1 MLNLEEIA
9 QRIAQ
14 PEISRVE
21 DIDDLKLFSD
31 KYPYCQLFPILYLKA
46 LAQHNDIRFEEELT
60 KYAYCISDRSQLY
73 ALIHTE
79 NATGN
84 TQNLSVTEEIVSINE
99 APIQQIATETIQA
112 IEEPVVEKI
121 LEPVVEQALE
131 ESLPV
136 VEIEEEEVE
145 AEIETPIEV
154 PVEISIDNQEIEPSI
169 SPIVLD
175 EEDEEE
181 DFDAEF
187 ISLNIRGNEEL
198 QPEHVEETIEN
209 EPEPI
214 IAKIENE
221 STFVELEQSTIES
234 SIEEIPVIEQLEDP
248 VIEKFEREIFSEAIS
263 ANYNL
268 DHLAPIE
275 TTIIDEEIEEEIF
288 VPTVNSVSGKK
299 SFSSWL
305 RSNENDEQPQFDAEK
320 DRINAIVDQFI
331 KEEPKISRPSKET
344 IIEEKPKKEFFSPI
358 KKAKESLDVHSMPVS
373 ETLAKIFA
381 LQGNYPKAIFAY
393 EQLILI
399 NPEKK
404 IFFASRIEELKKK
417 LNT

>member
-112 IEEPVVEKI
+112 IEEPVVEEI

-136 VEIEEEEVE
+136 VEIEEEKVE

-198 QPEHVEETIEN
+198 QQEDIEVPIVEVEPIHLETSTDYIDIEQSALEVVIEEEPVSEVEE
-209 EPEPI
+209 
-214 IAKIENE
+214 
-221 STFVELEQSTIES
+221 Q
-234 SIEEIPVIEQLEDP
+234 EDP

-268 DHLAPIE
+268 DHLAPLE
-275 TTIIDEEIEEEIF
+275 ATKIDKEIEEEIF

>member
-60 KYAYCISDRSQLY
+60 KYAFCISDRSQLY
-73 ALIHTE
+73 DLIHTDKT
-79 NATGN
+79 ATN
-84 TQNLSVTEEIVSINE
+84 VQPISEEVSTIE
-99 APIQQIATETIQA
+99 AI
-112 IEEPVVEKI
+112 IE
-121 LEPVVEQALE
+121 
-131 ESLPV
+131 S
-136 VEIEEEEVE
+136 IEEEIILTEPIVE
-145 AEIETPIEV
+145 APLETINVVEPQDEIVEIPAVIETPIEV
-154 PVEISIDNQEIEPSI
+154 AAEIPVDNHEIEPSI

-175 EEDEEE
+175 EEEDED
-181 DFDAEF
+181 DFESEY
-187 ISLNIRGNEEL
+187 ISLNIRGNEGL
-198 QPEHVEETIEN
+198 QPEKVEVHIEN
-209 EPEPI
+209 EPELPI
-214 IAKIENE
+214 IETTESAEIE
-221 STFVELEQSTIES
+221 ELESISPASSFKEEATIEQS
-234 SIEEIPVIEQLEDP
+234 EDP
-248 VIEKFEREIFSEAIS
+248 VIEKFEKEILSEAIA

-268 DHLAPIE
+268 DHLTPLPSSE
-275 TTIIDEEIEEEIF
+275 PEEIIEEEIF
-288 VPTVNSVSGKK
+288 TPTVRSLDGKK

-305 RSNENDEQPQFDAEK
+305 RSNENDIQPKFDAEK
-320 DRINAIVDQFI
+320 ERINAIVDQFI

-344 IIEEKPKKEFFSPI
+344 IIEEKPKKEFFSPT
-358 KKAKESLDVHSMPVS
+358 KKAKESLDVNSMPVS

-404 IFFASRIEELKKK
+404 IFFASQIEELKKK

>member
-9 QRIAQ
+9 QRISQ

-60 KYAYCISDRSQLY
+60 KYAFCISDRSQLY
-73 ALIHTE
+73 DLIHTDKT
-79 NATGN
+79 ATN
-84 TQNLSVTEEIVSINE
+84 VQPISEEVSTIE
-99 APIQQIATETIQA
+99 AI
-112 IEEPVVEKI
+112 IE
-121 LEPVVEQALE
+121 
-131 ESLPV
+131 S
-136 VEIEEEEVE
+136 IEEEIILTEPIVE
-145 AEIETPIEV
+145 APLETINVVEPQDEIVEIPAVIETPIEV
-154 PVEISIDNQEIEPSI
+154 AAEIPVDNHEIEPSI

-175 EEDEEE
+175 EEEDED
-181 DFDAEF
+181 DFESEY
-187 ISLNIRGNEEL
+187 ISLNIRGNEGL
-198 QPEHVEETIEN
+198 QHEKVEVIIEN
-209 EPEPI
+209 EPELPI
-214 IAKIENE
+214 IESPEPSGIE
-221 STFVELEQSTIES
+221 ELESISPASSFKEEATIEQS
-234 SIEEIPVIEQLEDP
+234 EDP
-248 VIEKFEREIFSEAIS
+248 VIEKFEKEILSEAS
-263 ANYNL
+263 AANYNL
-268 DHLAPIE
+268 DHLTPLPSSE
-275 TTIIDEEIEEEIF
+275 PEEIIEEEIF
-288 VPTVNSVSGKK
+288 TPTVRSLDGKK

-305 RSNENDEQPQFDAEK
+305 RSNENDIQPKFDAEK
-320 DRINAIVDQFI
+320 ERINAIVDQFI

-344 IIEEKPKKEFFSPI
+344 IIEEKPKKEFFSPT
-358 KKAKESLDVHSMPVS
+358 KKAKESLDVNSMPVS

-404 IFFASRIEELKKK
+404 IFFASQIEELKKK

>member
-9 QRIAQ
+9 QRILQ

-21 DIDDLKLFSD
+21 DIEDLKLFSD

-60 KYAYCISDRSQLY
+60 NYAYCIADRSQLY
-73 ALIHTE
+73 ALIHSDKQLSPIEINVSEALTE
-79 NATGN
+79 NNEVQSLENRIHPAPIIEKT
-84 TQNLSVTEEIVSINE
+84 EIVK
-99 APIQQIATETIQA
+99 
-112 IEEPVVEKI
+112 EEPVAK
-121 LEPVVEQALE
+121 
-131 ESLPV
+131 
-136 VEIEEEEVE
+136 EI
-145 AEIETPIEV
+145 
-154 PVEISIDNQEIEPSI
+154 PVESPSESPLNENNIEPSS
-169 SPIVLD
+169 SPIAIEVEDD
-175 EEDEEE
+175 EEDFESEI
-181 DFDAEF
+181 
-187 ISLNIRGNEEL
+187 ISLNIRGNVEAIPEEI
-198 QPEHVEETIEN
+198 ERSNEN
-209 EPEPI
+209 EPVSLEL
-214 IAKIENE
+214 KENSIFLE
-221 STFVELEQSTIES
+221 VEQSTLES
-234 SIEEIPVIEQLEDP
+234 SIEEAPITEQAIDP
-248 VIEKFEREIFSEAIS
+248 VIEKFEREIFSEAIA

-268 DHLAPIE
+268 DHLVPHS
-275 TTIIDEEIEEEIF
+275 TTELDEEIKDVIF
-288 VPTVNSVSGKK
+288 VPTVSSVAGKK

-305 RSNENDEQPQFDAEK
+305 RSNENDEQSKFDEEK
-320 DRINAIVDQFI
+320 ERINAIVDQFI

-344 IIEEKPKKEFFSPI
+344 ISEEKPKKEFFSPT
-358 KKAKESLDVHSMPVS
+358 KKAKESLDINSMPVS

>member
-1 MLNLEEIA
+1 
-9 QRIAQ
+9 
-14 PEISRVE
+14 
-21 DIDDLKLFSD
+21 
-31 KYPYCQLFPILYLKA
+31 
-46 LAQHNDIRFEEELT
+46 
-60 KYAYCISDRSQLY
+60 
-73 ALIHTE
+73 
-79 NATGN
+79 
-84 TQNLSVTEEIVSINE
+84 
-99 APIQQIATETIQA
+99 
-112 IEEPVVEKI
+112 
-121 LEPVVEQALE
+121 
-131 ESLPV
+131 
-136 VEIEEEEVE
+136 
-145 AEIETPIEV
+145 
-154 PVEISIDNQEIEPSI
+154 
-169 SPIVLD
+169 
-175 EEDEEE
+175 
-181 DFDAEF
+181 
-187 ISLNIRGNEEL
+187 LNIRGNEEL
-198 QPEHVEETIEN
+198 QQEDIEVPIVEAEPVSEVEE
-209 EPEPI
+209 
-214 IAKIENE
+214 
-221 STFVELEQSTIES
+221 Q
-234 SIEEIPVIEQLEDP
+234 EDP
-248 VIEKFEREIFSEAIS
+248 IIEKFEREIFSEAIS

-268 DHLAPIE
+268 DHLAPLE
-275 TTIIDEEIEEEIF
+275 ATKIDEEIEEEIF

-305 RSNENDEQPQFDAEK
+305 RSNENDEQPKFDAEK

>member
-73 ALIHTE
+73 ALIHAE
-79 NATGN
+79 K
-84 TQNLSVTEEIVSINE
+84 QHSQIEIESVE
-99 APIQQIATETIQA
+99 APIYSIVPEPVLEIVETPTVEETIVSEPTVER
-112 IEEPVVEKI
+112 EETVVET
-121 LEPVVEQALE
+121 E
-131 ESLPV
+131 ELV
-136 VEIEEEEVE
+136 ATIEIPIEIP
-145 AEIETPIEV
+145 AEIPL
-154 PVEISIDNQEIEPSI
+154 DNHIIEPSNT
-169 SPIVLD
+169 PIVLD
-175 EEDEEE
+175 DEDDEE
-181 DFDAEF
+181 DFESEF
-187 ISLNIRGNEEL
+187 ISLNIRGNEEV
-198 QPEHVEETIEN
+198 QPEQVEVTVEN
-209 EPEPI
+209 DSEPI
-214 IAKIENE
+214 IAKIEDE
-221 STFVELEQSTIES
+221 SAFVELEQSTIES
-234 SIEEIPVIEQLEDP
+234 SIEEVPEIEQLEDP

-268 DHLAPIE
+268 DHLAPLASTE
-275 TTIIDEEIEEEIF
+275 SEEEIEEEIF
-288 VPTVNSVSGKK
+288 VPTVSSVSGKK

-305 RSNENDEQPQFDAEK
+305 RSNENDEQPKFDAEK
-320 DRINAIVDQFI
+320 ERINAIVDQFI

-344 IIEEKPKKEFFSPI
+344 IIEEKPKKEFFSPT
-358 KKAKESLDVHSMPVS
+358 KKAKESLDVNSMPVS

>member
-9 QRIAQ
+9 QRISQ

-60 KYAYCISDRSQLY
+60 KYAFCISDRSQLY
-73 ALIHTE
+73 DLIHTDKTASKVQAISE
-79 NATGN
+79 EVSTIEAVNE
-84 TQNLSVTEEIVSINE
+84 SIEEEIILPESIVE
-99 APIQQIATETIQA
+99 APLETIQ
-112 IEEPVVEKI
+112 VVEPQDDI
-121 LEPVVEQALE
+121 
-131 ESLPV
+131 
-136 VEIEEEEVE
+136 VEIPAV
-145 AEIETPIEV
+145 IETPIEV
-154 PVEISIDNQEIEPSI
+154 AAEIPVDNHEIEPSI

-175 EEDEEE
+175 EEEDED
-181 DFDAEF
+181 DFESEY
-187 ISLNIRGNEEL
+187 ISLNIRGNEGL
-198 QPEHVEETIEN
+198 QPEKVEVHIEN
-209 EPEPI
+209 EPELPI
-214 IAKIENE
+214 IETTESAEIE
-221 STFVELEQSTIES
+221 ELESISPASSFKEEATIEQS
-234 SIEEIPVIEQLEDP
+234 EDP
-248 VIEKFEREIFSEAIS
+248 VIEKFEKEILSEAIA

-268 DHLAPIE
+268 DHLTPLPSSE
-275 TTIIDEEIEEEIF
+275 PEEIIEEEIF
-288 VPTVNSVSGKK
+288 TPTVRSLDGKK

-305 RSNENDEQPQFDAEK
+305 RSNENDIQPKFDAEK
-320 DRINAIVDQFI
+320 ERINAIVDQFI

-344 IIEEKPKKEFFSPI
+344 IIEEKPKKEFFSPT
-358 KKAKESLDVHSMPVS
+358 KKAKESLDVNSMPVS

-404 IFFASRIEELKKK
+404 IFFASQIEELKKK

>member
-9 QRIAQ
+9 QRILQ

-60 KYAYCISDRSQLY
+60 NYAYCISDRSQLY
-73 ALIHTE
+73 ALIHSDKQLSSIEITVSETPQLTIVSEPQTE
-79 NATGN
+79 NAEDQSLDGHILPIP
-84 TQNLSVTEEIVSINE
+84 QVEVKEMVEE
-99 APIQQIATETIQA
+99 AP
-112 IEEPVVEKI
+112 VVK
-121 LEPVVEQALE
+121 
-131 ESLPV
+131 
-136 VEIEEEEVE
+136 
-145 AEIETPIEV
+145 IETL
-154 PVEISIDNQEIEPSI
+154 VESPSDRPLNQNTIEPSS
-169 SPIVLD
+169 SPIALEVDDD
-175 EEDEEE
+175 EEDFES
-181 DFDAEF
+181 EF
-187 ISLNIRGNEEL
+187 ISLNIRGNVEAIPEGVETSNEHEPVSLELKENSNFLEE
-198 QPEHVEETIEN
+198 
-209 EPEPI
+209 
-214 IAKIENE
+214 
-221 STFVELEQSTIES
+221 EQSTLES
-234 SIEEIPVIEQLEDP
+234 LIEETSITEQATDP
-248 VIEKFEREIFSEAIS
+248 VIEKFEREIFSEAIA

-268 DHLAPIE
+268 DHLVPHS
-275 TTIIDEEIEEEIF
+275 TTEPKEVIKDEIF
-288 VPTVNSVSGKK
+288 VPTVSSIAGKK

-305 RSNENDEQPQFDAEK
+305 RSNENDEQPKFDEEK
-320 DRINAIVDQFI
+320 ERINAIVDQFI

-344 IIEEKPKKEFFSPI
+344 ISEEKPKKEFFSPT
-358 KKAKESLDVHSMPVS
+358 KKAKESLDINSMPVS

>member
-21 DIDDLKLFSD
+21 DIDDLKLFSI

-46 LAQHNDIRFEEELT
+46 LAKHNDIRFEEELT

-99 APIQQIATETIQA
+99 TPIQQIATETIQA
-112 IEEPVVEKI
+112 IEKPVIEEIV
-121 LEPVVEQALE
+121 EPVVEQTLE
-131 ESLPV
+131 ESSPE
-136 VEIEEEEVE
+136 VENLEEVE
-145 AEIETPIEV
+145 AVIETPMEV
-154 PVEISIDNQEIEPSI
+154 PVEISIDIQEIEPSI

-175 EEDEEE
+175 EEDDEE

-187 ISLNIRGNEEL
+187 ISLNIRGNEEVKR
-198 QPEHVEETIEN
+198 EHIEVTAEN
-209 EPEPI
+209 APEPI
-214 IAKIENE
+214 IANIEAE
-221 STFVELEQSTIES
+221 STFVELEQSTVES
-234 SIEEIPVIEQLEDP
+234 SMEEIPEIEQLEDP

-268 DHLAPIE
+268 DHLAPLE
-275 TTIIDEEIEEEIF
+275 TTKTDEEIKEEIF
-288 VPTVNSVSGKK
+288 VPTVNSDSGKK

-305 RSNENDEQPQFDAEK
+305 RSNENDEQAKFDVEK
-320 DRINAIVDQFI
+320 ERINAILDHFI
-331 KEEPKISRPSKET
+331 KEEPKISRPSKES
-344 IIEEKPKKEFFSPI
+344 IIEEKPKKEFFSPT
-358 KKAKESLDVHSMPVS
+358 KKAKESLDVNSMPVS

-393 EQLILI
+393 EQLCLI

-417 LNT
+417 LTT

>member
-60 KYAYCISDRSQLY
+60 KYAFCISDRSQLY
-73 ALIHTE
+73 DLIHTDKTASKVQAISE
-79 NATGN
+79 EVSTIEAVNE
-84 TQNLSVTEEIVSINE
+84 SIEEEIILPESIVE
-99 APIQQIATETIQA
+99 APLETIQ
-112 IEEPVVEKI
+112 VVEPQDDI
-121 LEPVVEQALE
+121 
-131 ESLPV
+131 
-136 VEIEEEEVE
+136 VEIPAV
-145 AEIETPIEV
+145 IETPIEV
-154 PVEISIDNQEIEPSI
+154 AAEIPVDNHEIEPSI

-175 EEDEEE
+175 EEEDED
-181 DFDAEF
+181 DFESEY
-187 ISLNIRGNEEL
+187 ISLNIRGNEGL
-198 QPEHVEETIEN
+198 QPEKVEVHIEN
-209 EPEPI
+209 EPELPI
-214 IAKIENE
+214 IETTESAEIE
-221 STFVELEQSTIES
+221 ELESISPASSFKEEATIEQS
-234 SIEEIPVIEQLEDP
+234 EDP
-248 VIEKFEREIFSEAIS
+248 VIEKFEKEILSEAIA

-268 DHLAPIE
+268 DHLTPLPSSE
-275 TTIIDEEIEEEIF
+275 PEEIIEEEIF
-288 VPTVNSVSGKK
+288 TPTVRSLDGKK

-305 RSNENDEQPQFDAEK
+305 RSNENDIQPKFDAEK
-320 DRINAIVDQFI
+320 ERINAIVDQFI

-344 IIEEKPKKEFFSPI
+344 IIEEKPKKEFFSPT
-358 KKAKESLDVHSMPVS
+358 KKAKESLDVNSMPVS

-404 IFFASRIEELKKK
+404 IFFASQIEELKKK

>member
-9 QRIAQ
+9 QRISQ

-60 KYAYCISDRSQLY
+60 KYAFCISDRSQLY
-73 ALIHTE
+73 DLIHTDKT
-79 NATGN
+79 ATN
-84 TQNLSVTEEIVSINE
+84 VQPISEEVSTIEAIIESIEEEIILPESIVE
-99 APIQQIATETIQA
+99 APLETIQ
-112 IEEPVVEKI
+112 VVEPQDDI
-121 LEPVVEQALE
+121 
-131 ESLPV
+131 
-136 VEIEEEEVE
+136 VEIPAV
-145 AEIETPIEV
+145 IETPIEV
-154 PVEISIDNQEIEPSI
+154 AAEIPVDNHEIEPSI

-175 EEDEEE
+175 EEEDED
-181 DFDAEF
+181 DFESEY
-187 ISLNIRGNEEL
+187 ISLNIRGNEGL
-198 QPEHVEETIEN
+198 QPEKVEVNIEN
-209 EPEPI
+209 EPELPI
-214 IAKIENE
+214 IETTESAEIE
-221 STFVELEQSTIES
+221 ELESISPASSFKEEATIEQS
-234 SIEEIPVIEQLEDP
+234 EDP
-248 VIEKFEREIFSEAIS
+248 VIEKFEKEILSEAIA

-268 DHLAPIE
+268 DHLTPLPSSE
-275 TTIIDEEIEEEIF
+275 PEEIIEEEIF
-288 VPTVNSVSGKK
+288 TPTVRSLDGKK

-305 RSNENDEQPQFDAEK
+305 RSNENDIQPKFDAEK
-320 DRINAIVDQFI
+320 ERINAIVDQFI

-344 IIEEKPKKEFFSPI
+344 IIEEKPKKEFFSPT
-358 KKAKESLDVHSMPVS
+358 KKAKESLDVNSMPVS

-404 IFFASRIEELKKK
+404 IFFASQIEELKKK

>member
-14 PEISRVE
+14 PGISRVE
-21 DIDDLKLFSD
+21 DIGDLKLFSD

-79 NATGN
+79 K
-84 TQNLSVTEEIVSINE
+84 QHSQIEIESIE
-99 APIQQIATETIQA
+99 APIYSIVPEPVLEIVESPTVEETIVSEPTVEQ
-112 IEEPVVEKI
+112 EETVVET
-121 LEPVVEQALE
+121 E
-131 ESLPV
+131 ELV
-136 VEIEEEEVE
+136 
-145 AEIETPIEV
+145 ATIETPIEI
-154 PVEISIDNQEIEPSI
+154 PAEIPLDNHNIEPSNTL
-169 SPIVLD
+169 IVLD
-175 EEDEEE
+175 DEDDEE
-181 DFDAEF
+181 DFESEF
-187 ISLNIRGNEEL
+187 ISLNIRGNEEVL
-198 QPEHVEETIEN
+198 QEDIQVPIVEV
-209 EPEPI
+209 EPSHL
-214 IAKIENE
+214 E
-221 STFVELEQSTIES
+221 SSDSDYLEIEQSAFETV
-234 SIEEIPVIEQLEDP
+234 IEEEGPISKDEELEDP

-275 TTIIDEEIEEEIF
+275 TTKIDEEIEEEIF

-305 RSNENDEQPQFDAEK
+305 RSNENDELPKFDAEK

>member
-9 QRIAQ
+9 QRILQ

-60 KYAYCISDRSQLY
+60 NYAYCIADRSQLY
-73 ALIHTE
+73 ALIHSDKQLSPIQITVSEALIENTE
-79 NATGN
+79 VQSLENSIHPAPLIEKT
-84 TQNLSVTEEIVSINE
+84 EIV
-99 APIQQIATETIQA
+99 
-112 IEEPVVEKI
+112 
-121 LEPVVEQALE
+121 
-131 ESLPV
+131 
-136 VEIEEEEVE
+136 EEETLVK
-145 AEIETPIEV
+145 ETP
-154 PVEISIDNQEIEPSI
+154 VESTSE
-169 SPIVLD
+169 SPIKHEIHEPISSPITLEVND
-175 EEDEEE
+175 EEEE
-181 DFDAEF
+181 DFESEI
-187 ISLNIRGNEEL
+187 ISLNIRGNVDAITEEVERSN
-198 QPEHVEETIEN
+198 EHEPVSLELKEKSNFLKEEERTH
-209 EPEPI
+209 
-214 IAKIENE
+214 
-221 STFVELEQSTIES
+221 ES
-234 SIEEIPVIEQLEDP
+234 SIEEASFTEKAIDP
-248 VIEKFEREIFSEAIS
+248 VIEKFEREIFSEAIA

-268 DHLAPIE
+268 DHLLRHS
-275 TTIIDEEIEEEIF
+275 TTEPDEEIKDEIF
-288 VPTVNSVSGKK
+288 VPTVSSFAGKK

-305 RSNENDEQPQFDAEK
+305 RSNENDEQPKFDEEK
-320 DRINAIVDQFI
+320 ERINAIVDQFI

-344 IIEEKPKKEFFSPI
+344 ISEEKPKKEFFSPT
-358 KKAKESLDVHSMPVS
+358 KKAKESLDINSMPVS

>member
-9 QRIAQ
+9 QRISQ

-60 KYAYCISDRSQLY
+60 KYAFCISDRSQLY
-73 ALIHTE
+73 DLIHTDKTASKVQPISE
-79 NATGN
+79 EVSTIEAIIE
-84 TQNLSVTEEIVSINE
+84 SIEEEIILPESIVE
-99 APIQQIATETIQA
+99 APLETIQ
-112 IEEPVVEKI
+112 VVEPQDDI
-121 LEPVVEQALE
+121 
-131 ESLPV
+131 
-136 VEIEEEEVE
+136 VEIPAV
-145 AEIETPIEV
+145 IETPIEV
-154 PVEISIDNQEIEPSI
+154 AAEIPVDNHEIEPSI

-175 EEDEEE
+175 EEEDED
-181 DFDAEF
+181 DFESEY
-187 ISLNIRGNEEL
+187 ISLNIRGNEGL
-198 QPEHVEETIEN
+198 QPEKVEVNIEN
-209 EPEPI
+209 EPELPI
-214 IAKIENE
+214 IETTVSAEIE
-221 STFVELEQSTIES
+221 ELESISPASSFKEEATIEQS
-234 SIEEIPVIEQLEDP
+234 EDP
-248 VIEKFEREIFSEAIS
+248 VIEKFEKEILSEAIA

-268 DHLAPIE
+268 DHLTPLPSSE
-275 TTIIDEEIEEEIF
+275 PEEIIEEEIF
-288 VPTVNSVSGKK
+288 TPTVSSLDGKK

-305 RSNENDEQPQFDAEK
+305 RSNENDIQPKFDAEK
-320 DRINAIVDQFI
+320 ERINAIVDQFI

-344 IIEEKPKKEFFSPI
+344 IIEEKPKKEFFSPT
-358 KKAKESLDVHSMPVS
+358 KKAKESLDVNSMPVS

-404 IFFASRIEELKKK
+404 IFFASQIEELKKK

>member
-9 QRIAQ
+9 QRISQ

-60 KYAYCISDRSQLY
+60 KYAFCISDRSQLY
-73 ALIHTE
+73 DLIHTDKTASKVQPISE
-79 NATGN
+79 EVSTIEAIIE
-84 TQNLSVTEEIVSINE
+84 SIEEEIILPESIVE
-99 APIQQIATETIQA
+99 APLETIQ
-112 IEEPVVEKI
+112 VVEPQDDI
-121 LEPVVEQALE
+121 
-131 ESLPV
+131 
-136 VEIEEEEVE
+136 VEIPAV
-145 AEIETPIEV
+145 IETPIEV
-154 PVEISIDNQEIEPSI
+154 AAEIPVDNHEIEPSI

-175 EEDEEE
+175 EEEDED
-181 DFDAEF
+181 DFESEY
-187 ISLNIRGNEEL
+187 ISLNIRGNEGL
-198 QPEHVEETIEN
+198 QPEKVEVNIEN
-209 EPEPI
+209 EPELPI
-214 IAKIENE
+214 IETTESSEIE
-221 STFVELEQSTIES
+221 ELESISPASSFKEEATIEQS
-234 SIEEIPVIEQLEDP
+234 EDP
-248 VIEKFEREIFSEAIS
+248 VIEKFEKEILSEAIA

-268 DHLAPIE
+268 DHLTPLPSSE
-275 TTIIDEEIEEEIF
+275 PEEIIEEEIF
-288 VPTVNSVSGKK
+288 TPTVRSLDGKK

-305 RSNENDEQPQFDAEK
+305 RSNENDIQPKFDAEK
-320 DRINAIVDQFI
+320 ERINAIVDQFI

-344 IIEEKPKKEFFSPI
+344 IIEEKPKKEFFSPT
-358 KKAKESLDVHSMPVS
+358 KKAKESLDVNSMPVS

-404 IFFASRIEELKKK
+404 IFFASQIEELKKK

>member
-1 MLNLEEIA
+1 
-9 QRIAQ
+9 
-14 PEISRVE
+14 
-21 DIDDLKLFSD
+21 LKLFSD

-79 NATGN
+79 NAIGN
-84 TQNLSVTEEIVSINE
+84 TQNLTFTEEIVSINKE
-99 APIQQIATETIQA
+99 PIQHISTETIQT
-112 IEEPVVEKI
+112 IEEPLPEVENI
-121 LEPVVEQALE
+121 D
-131 ESLPV
+131 
-136 VEIEEEEVE
+136 EVE
-145 AEIETPIEV
+145 ADIETPIEV
-154 PVEISIDNQEIEPSI
+154 PVEIPIDNQEIEPSI
-169 SPIVLD
+169 SPIVLE
-175 EEDEEE
+175 EEDDEE

-198 QPEHVEETIEN
+198 QQEDIQVPIVEVEPSHLESSDSDDLEIEQSAFETVIEEEPVSEVEE
-209 EPEPI
+209 
-214 IAKIENE
+214 
-221 STFVELEQSTIES
+221 Q
-234 SIEEIPVIEQLEDP
+234 EDP

-305 RSNENDEQPQFDAEK
+305 RSNENDEQPKFDAEK

-331 KEEPKISRPSKET
+331 KEEPKISRPSKEI
-344 IIEEKPKKEFFSPI
+344 IIEEKPKKEFFSPT
-358 KKAKESLDVHSMPVS
+358 KKAKESLDIHSMPVS

>member
-21 DIDDLKLFSD
+21 DIEDLKLFSD

-79 NATGN
+79 NAIGN
-84 TQNLSVTEEIVSINE
+84 TQNLTFTEEIVSNNKE
-99 APIQQIATETIQA
+99 PIQHISTETFQT
-112 IEEPVVEKI
+112 IEEPLPEVENI
-121 LEPVVEQALE
+121 D
-131 ESLPV
+131 
-136 VEIEEEEVE
+136 EVE
-145 AEIETPIEV
+145 ADIETPIEV
-154 PVEISIDNQEIEPSI
+154 PVEIPIDNQEIEPSI
-169 SPIVLD
+169 SPIVLE
-175 EEDEEE
+175 EEDDEE

-198 QPEHVEETIEN
+198 QQEDIQVPIVEVEPSHLESSDSDDLEIEQSAFETVIEEEPVSEVEE
-209 EPEPI
+209 
-214 IAKIENE
+214 
-221 STFVELEQSTIES
+221 Q
-234 SIEEIPVIEQLEDP
+234 EDP

-305 RSNENDEQPQFDAEK
+305 RSNENDEQPKFDAEK

-331 KEEPKISRPSKET
+331 KEEPKISRPSKEI
-344 IIEEKPKKEFFSPI
+344 IIEEKPKKEFFSPT
-358 KKAKESLDVHSMPVS
+358 KKAKESLDIHSMPVS

>member
-79 NATGN
+79 KHHSQIEIESIDAPIYSIVPEPVLEKVESLN
-84 TQNLSVTEEIVSINE
+84 VEETIVSE
-99 APIQQIATETIQA
+99 PIF
-112 IEEPVVEKI
+112 
-121 LEPVVEQALE
+121 
-131 ESLPV
+131 
-136 VEIEEEEVE
+136 EEEETVIE
-145 AEIETPIEV
+145 TEELVATIETPIEI
-154 PVEISIDNQEIEPSI
+154 PSEISIENKEIEPSI

-175 EEDEEE
+175 EADDEE

-187 ISLNIRGNEEL
+187 ISLNIRGNAEVQKEDITVPIKEEAPIL
-198 QPEHVEETIEN
+198 VELSDAHFKNIEQSALENVIEEEAVSVVEE
-209 EPEPI
+209 
-214 IAKIENE
+214 
-221 STFVELEQSTIES
+221 Q
-234 SIEEIPVIEQLEDP
+234 EDP
-248 VIEKFEREIFSEAIS
+248 VIEKFEKEILSEAIA

-268 DHLAPIE
+268 DHLAPLVSSE
-275 TTIIDEEIEEEIF
+275 SEEEIEADITEEIF
-288 VPTVNSVSGKK
+288 VPTVSSVSGKK

-305 RSNENDEQPQFDAEK
+305 RSNENDEHPKFDGEK
-320 DRINAIVDQFI
+320 ERINAIVDQFI

-344 IIEEKPKKEFFSPI
+344 LVEEKPKKEFFSPT
-358 KKAKESLDVHSMPVS
+358 KKAKESLDVNSMPVS

>member
-79 NATGN
+79 NAIGN

-112 IEEPVVEKI
+112 IEEPVVEEI
-121 LEPVVEQALE
+121 LETVVEEAVE
-131 ESLPV
+131 ESLPE
-136 VEIEEEEVE
+136 VENIEEVE

-154 PVEISIDNQEIEPSI
+154 PVEIPIDNQEIEPSI

-198 QPEHVEETIEN
+198 QKEDIEVPIVEVEPIHLESSDSDYLEIEQTAFESVIEEEETIS
-209 EPEPI
+209 
-214 IAKIENE
+214 K
-221 STFVELEQSTIES
+221 VEE
-234 SIEEIPVIEQLEDP
+234 LEDP

-275 TTIIDEEIEEEIF
+275 TTKIEEEIEEEIF
-288 VPTVNSVSGKK
+288 VPTVNPVSGKK

-305 RSNENDEQPQFDAEK
+305 RSNENDEQPKFDAEK

-331 KEEPKISRPSKET
+331 KEDPKISRPSKET
-344 IIEEKPKKEFFSPI
+344 IIEEKPKKEFFSPT

>member
-79 NATGN
+79 NSTGN
-84 TQNLSVTEEIVSINE
+84 AQNQTVTEEIVSINQ
-99 APIQQIATETIQA
+99 ASIQQIATEIIQE
-112 IEEPVVEKI
+112 IEEPVVEEI
-121 LEPVVEQALE
+121 LAPVVEQALE

-136 VEIEEEEVE
+136 VEIVEEVE

-154 PVEISIDNQEIEPSI
+154 PVEIPIDYQEIQPSI
-169 SPIVLD
+169 SPIVIE
-175 EEDEEE
+175 EEDDEE

-198 QPEHVEETIEN
+198 QPQHVEETIEN

-305 RSNENDEQPQFDAEK
+305 RSNENDEQPKFDAEK

-399 NPEKK
+399 IPEKK

>member
-21 DIDDLKLFSD
+21 DIEDLKLFSD

-79 NATGN
+79 NAIGN
-84 TQNLSVTEEIVSINE
+84 TQNLTFTEEIVSINE

-112 IEEPVVEKI
+112 IEEPVVE
-121 LEPVVEQALE
+121 VEN
-131 ESLPV
+131 
-136 VEIEEEEVE
+136 IDEVE
-145 AEIETPIEV
+145 ADIETPIEV
-154 PVEISIDNQEIEPSI
+154 PVEIPIDKQEIEPSI
-169 SPIVLD
+169 SPIVLE
-175 EEDEEE
+175 EEDDEE

-198 QPEHVEETIEN
+198 QQEDIQVPIEEVEPSHLDSSDSDFID
-209 EPEPI
+209 
-214 IAKIENE
+214 
-221 STFVELEQSTIES
+221 LEQSALEAV
-234 SIEEIPVIEQLEDP
+234 IEEEPVSEVEEQEDP

-275 TTIIDEEIEEEIF
+275 TTIIDEEIEAEIF

-305 RSNENDEQPQFDAEK
+305 RSNENDEQPKFDAEK

-331 KEEPKISRPSKET
+331 KEEPKISRPSKEI
-344 IIEEKPKKEFFSPI
+344 IIEEKPKKEFFSPT
-358 KKAKESLDVHSMPVS
+358 KKAKESLDIHSMPVS

>member
-9 QRIAQ
+9 QRISQ

-60 KYAYCISDRSQLY
+60 KYAFCISDRSQLY
-73 ALIHTE
+73 DLIHTDKTASKVQAISE
-79 NATGN
+79 EVSTIEAVNE
-84 TQNLSVTEEIVSINE
+84 SIEEEIILPESIVE
-99 APIQQIATETIQA
+99 APLETIQ
-112 IEEPVVEKI
+112 VVEPQDDI
-121 LEPVVEQALE
+121 
-131 ESLPV
+131 
-136 VEIEEEEVE
+136 VEIPAV
-145 AEIETPIEV
+145 IETPIEV
-154 PVEISIDNQEIEPSI
+154 AAEIPVDNHEIEPSI

-175 EEDEEE
+175 EEEDED
-181 DFDAEF
+181 DFESEY
-187 ISLNIRGNEEL
+187 ISLNIRGNEGH
-198 QPEHVEETIEN
+198 QPEKVEVHIEN
-209 EPEPI
+209 EPELPI
-214 IAKIENE
+214 IETTESAEIE
-221 STFVELEQSTIES
+221 ELESISPASSYKEEATIEQS
-234 SIEEIPVIEQLEDP
+234 EDP
-248 VIEKFEREIFSEAIS
+248 VIEKFEKEILSEAIA

-268 DHLAPIE
+268 DHLTPLPSSE
-275 TTIIDEEIEEEIF
+275 PEEIIEEEIF
-288 VPTVNSVSGKK
+288 TPTVSSLDGKK

-305 RSNENDEQPQFDAEK
+305 RSNENDIQPKFDAEK
-320 DRINAIVDQFI
+320 ERINAIVDQFI

-344 IIEEKPKKEFFSPI
+344 IIEEKPKKEFFSPT
-358 KKAKESLDVHSMPVS
+358 KKAKESLDVNSMPVS

-404 IFFASRIEELKKK
+404 IFFASQIEELKKK

>member
-21 DIDDLKLFSD
+21 DIGDLKLFSD

-60 KYAYCISDRSQLY
+60 KYAFCISDRSQLY
-73 ALIHTE
+73 DLIHTDKT
-79 NATGN
+79 ATDAQAISEEVSTIEAVN
-84 TQNLSVTEEIVSINE
+84 ESIEEEIILPESIVE
-99 APIQQIATETIQA
+99 APLETIQ
-112 IEEPVVEKI
+112 VVEPEDDI
-121 LEPVVEQALE
+121 
-131 ESLPV
+131 
-136 VEIEEEEVE
+136 VEIPAV
-145 AEIETPIEV
+145 IETPIEV
-154 PVEISIDNQEIEPSI
+154 AAEIPVDNHEIEASS

-175 EEDEEE
+175 EEDDE
-181 DFDAEF
+181 DDFESEY
-187 ISLNIRGNEEL
+187 ISLNIRGNEDL
-198 QPEHVEETIEN
+198 QSEKVEISIEN
-209 EPEPI
+209 EPELPI
-214 IAKIENE
+214 IE
-221 STFVELEQSTIES
+221 STEPSGIEELEPISPDSSFKEEATIEQS
-234 SIEEIPVIEQLEDP
+234 EDP
-248 VIEKFEREIFSEAIS
+248 VIEKFEKEILSEAIA

-268 DHLAPIE
+268 DHLTPLPSSE
-275 TTIIDEEIEEEIF
+275 PEEIIEEEIF
-288 VPTVNSVSGKK
+288 TPTVLSLDGKK

-305 RSNENDEQPQFDAEK
+305 RSNENDIQPRFDTEK
-320 DRINAIVDQFI
+320 ERINAIVDQFI

-344 IIEEKPKKEFFSPI
+344 IIEEKPKKEFFSPT
-358 KKAKESLDVHSMPVS
+358 KKAKESLDVNSMPVS

-404 IFFASRIEELKKK
+404 IFFASQIEELKKK

>member
-9 QRIAQ
+9 QRISQ

-60 KYAYCISDRSQLY
+60 KYAFCISDRSQLY
-73 ALIHTE
+73 DLIHTDKT
-79 NATGN
+79 ATN
-84 TQNLSVTEEIVSINE
+84 VQPISEEVSTIEAIIESIEEEIILPESIVE
-99 APIQQIATETIQA
+99 APLETIQ
-112 IEEPVVEKI
+112 VVEPQDDI
-121 LEPVVEQALE
+121 
-131 ESLPV
+131 
-136 VEIEEEEVE
+136 VEIPAV
-145 AEIETPIEV
+145 IETPIEV
-154 PVEISIDNQEIEPSI
+154 AAEIPVDNHEIEPSI

-175 EEDEEE
+175 EEEDED
-181 DFDAEF
+181 DFESEY
-187 ISLNIRGNEEL
+187 ISLNIRGNEGL
-198 QPEHVEETIEN
+198 QPEKVEVHIEN
-209 EPEPI
+209 EPELPI
-214 IAKIENE
+214 IETTESAEIE
-221 STFVELEQSTIES
+221 ELESISPASSFKEEATIEQS
-234 SIEEIPVIEQLEDP
+234 EDP
-248 VIEKFEREIFSEAIS
+248 VIEKFEKEILSEAIA

-268 DHLAPIE
+268 DHLTPLPSSE
-275 TTIIDEEIEEEIF
+275 QEEIIEEEIF
-288 VPTVNSVSGKK
+288 TPTVSSLDGKK

-305 RSNENDEQPQFDAEK
+305 RSNENDIQPKFDAEK
-320 DRINAIVDQFI
+320 ERINAIVDQFI

-344 IIEEKPKKEFFSPI
+344 IIEEKPKKEFFSPT
-358 KKAKESLDVHSMPVS
+358 KKAKESLDVNSMPVS

-404 IFFASRIEELKKK
+404 IFFASQIEELKKK

>member
-21 DIDDLKLFSD
+21 DIEDLKLFSD

-79 NATGN
+79 NAIGN
-84 TQNLSVTEEIVSINE
+84 TQNLTFTEEIVSINKE
-99 APIQQIATETIQA
+99 PIQHISTETIQT
-112 IEEPVVEKI
+112 IEEPLPEVENI
-121 LEPVVEQALE
+121 D
-131 ESLPV
+131 
-136 VEIEEEEVE
+136 EVE
-145 AEIETPIEV
+145 ADIETPIEV
-154 PVEISIDNQEIEPSI
+154 PVEIPIDNQEIEPSI
-169 SPIVLD
+169 SPIVLE
-175 EEDEEE
+175 EEDDEE

-198 QPEHVEETIEN
+198 QQEDIQVPIVEVEPSHLESSDSDDLEIEQSAFETVIEEEPVSEVEE
-209 EPEPI
+209 
-214 IAKIENE
+214 
-221 STFVELEQSTIES
+221 Q
-234 SIEEIPVIEQLEDP
+234 EDP

-275 TTIIDEEIEEEIF
+275 TTIIDEEIEVEIF

-305 RSNENDEQPQFDAEK
+305 RSNENDEQPKFDAEK

-331 KEEPKISRPSKET
+331 KEEPKISRPSKEI
-344 IIEEKPKKEFFSPI
+344 IIEEKPKKEFFSPT
-358 KKAKESLDVHSMPVS
+358 KKAKESLDIHSMPVS

>member
-79 NATGN
+79 NAIGN
-84 TQNLSVTEEIVSINE
+84 AHNLTVTEEIVSINE
-99 APIQQIATETIQA
+99 APIQQIAPETIQA
-112 IEEPVVEKI
+112 IEEPVVEEI
-121 LEPVVEQALE
+121 LAPVVEQALE

-136 VEIEEEEVE
+136 VEIVEEVE

-198 QPEHVEETIEN
+198 QKEDIEVPIA
-209 EPEPI
+209 EAEPI
-214 IAKIENE
+214 HLE
-221 STFVELEQSTIES
+221 SSDSDYIDIEQSALEAV
-234 SIEEIPVIEQLEDP
+234 IEEEPVSEVAEQEDP

-268 DHLAPIE
+268 DHLVPLEA
-275 TTIIDEEIEEEIF
+275 TKIDEEIEEEIF